1 MSPRPKPR
9 QRTAKMCDIGQLEE
23 ETQAETT
30 AGSRTATSSMSIALS
45 NTFSTEKSQASTND
59 SVLVRMS

>member
-1 MSPRPKPR
+1 
-9 QRTAKMCDIGQLEE
+9 MCDIGQLEE

-30 AGSRTATSSMSIALS
+30 AYSRTATSSMSIALS
-45 NTFSTEKSQASTND
+45 NTFSTEKSQTSTND